1 MTRNANHALAWARGQ
16 HRDGGTEW
24 NGLCL
29 VFVRSCYG
37 IAAHFPS
44 AAAAWHGAERKHRQR
59 DGDKVPRGVPYF
71 WTGGS
76 QGFGHV
82 VITVGGGLCWS
93 NDIKVTGGISL
104 TRIND
109 ITRRWGQSPQG
120 WTEDLNTVR
129 VWRKPDPPVVDLS
142 DLLRAFRHDPARAG
156 DEGTDK
162 SRRDVRRLEQALA
175 RAGYLDSQFVEGSYG
190 TRTVEA
196 MRRFQ
201 RDHGFDGDGEPT
213 LRTVK
218 AIGRGRF
225 KVRA

>member
-1 MTRNANHALAWARGQ
+1 MRNATDALTWARGQ

-37 IAAHFPS
+37 VAAHFPS
-44 AAAAWHGAERKHRQR
+44 AAAAWHGAKHKHHVT

-82 VITVGGGLCWS
+82 VISVGGGLCWS
-93 NDIKVTGGISL
+93 NDIKVSGGISL
-104 TRIND
+104 ARIND
-109 ITRRWGQSPQG
+109 ITRRWGQTPQG
-120 WTEDLNTVR
+120 WTEDVNTVR
-129 VWRKPDPPVVDLS
+129 VWHRPKPPVVDFS
-142 DLLRAFRHDPARAG
+142 DLVRA
-156 DEGTDK
+156 
-162 SRRDVRRLEQALA
+162 SRRDPERPGDQGTQRARWDVRRLERALA
-175 RAGYLDSQFVEGSYG
+175 SKGYLEAGFVDGSYG
-190 TRTVEA
+190 TKTVEA

-201 RDHGFDGDGEPT
+201 REHGFAGDGEPT
-213 LRTVK
+213 MESVR

-225 KVRA
+225 KVQA